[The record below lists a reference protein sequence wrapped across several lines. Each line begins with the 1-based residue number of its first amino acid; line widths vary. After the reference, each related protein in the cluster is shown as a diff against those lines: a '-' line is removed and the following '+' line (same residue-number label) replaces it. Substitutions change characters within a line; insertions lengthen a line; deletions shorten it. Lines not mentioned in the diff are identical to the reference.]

1 MPLPASPLSS
11 RFTAVAVAAS
21 ALALSL
27 MLGGCAVGPDHKPAE
42 DRAPA
47 DWSAWHGGSPALL
60 GRERQAASNAAAP
73 HGDWKAFNDP
83 VLDRLQA
90 MVLATNPDLQTAAL
104 RFAQSRV
111 QRATAAAQRAPQVNA
126 SAGITRQRQSETGAA
141 TRLIDAL
148 GASSSSPASGSA
160 PSSAPNRD
168 QLIRTLSEPYTLYQA
183 GFDASW
189 EIDLWGRVRR
199 SVEAADADIG
209 ASAALLQQAT
219 LSVQAELARNYFEL
233 RGTQRELRIA
243 RADIAAAAESLELVQ
258 ARARGGL
265 VTDLD
270 PVRQRAL
277 LTELRARIPALQQQE
292 AEAINRIT
300 LLAGAPPGAL
310 NAELFDAKT
319 TATIATT
326 ATVDDGP
333 DAPALPDF
341 ALGLPSDLARRRPDI
356 AAAEAQLHAAT
367 ARIGVAVADL
377 YPRVTLGA
385 GFGYESVGSDRFG
398 EWGSRQWHIGPSI
411 SLPIFDNGRR
421 RSTVELRELQQQE
434 ASVAFQ
440 QTVLKAWHEVDSAL
454 NAYTA
459 ERQRNA
465 ELTERERQSRDA
477 LMLAHARRA
486 GGLTDF
492 GVELDARR
500 VLLQAQRDLAQSTS
514 RLSVNLVT
522 VYKVLAGGMPP
533 TDAMAQRMRPP
544 SS

>member
-1 MPLPASPLSS
+1 MPLRTLSPSHRLP
-11 RFTAVAVAAS
+11 AVAVAA
-21 ALALSL
+21 LAFA
-27 MLGGCAVGPDHKPAE
+27 LGGCAVGPDHRPAE
-42 DRAPA
+42 PRTPA

-60 GRERQAASNAAAP
+60 GKERQVASNAGVLP
-73 HGDWKAFNDP
+73 GDWKAFNDP
-83 VLDRLQA
+83 MLDRLQA
-90 MVLATNPDLQTAAL
+90 IVLAGNPDLQTAAL

-111 QRATAAAQRAPQVNA
+111 QRAASAAPQAPQVNA
-126 SAGITRQRQSETGAA
+126 SAGVTRQRQSETGAA

-148 GASSSSPASGSA
+148 GSSSSSSSSA
-160 PSSAPNRD
+160 APNRE

-199 SVEAADADIG
+199 TIEAADADTG

-243 RADIAAAAESLELVQ
+243 RADIAAAAESLELAQ
-258 ARARGGL
+258 ARRNGGL

-277 LTELRARIPALQQQE
+277 VTELRARIPSLLQQE
-292 AEAINRIT
+292 ADATNRIT

-310 NAELFDAKT
+310 NAELVDAT
-319 TATIATT
+319 GTAGATT
-326 ATVDDGP
+326 ADAP

-341 ALGLPSDLARRRPDI
+341 ALGLPADLARRRPDI

-367 ARIGVAVADL
+367 ARIGIAVADL

-385 GFGYESVGSDRFG
+385 SFGYESVGSERFG

-421 RSTVELRELQQQE
+421 RRTVELRELQQQE
-434 ASVAFQ
+434 AAVAFQ

-459 ERQRNA
+459 ERQRHA

-477 LMLAHARRA
+477 LMLAHARYA

-492 GVELDARR
+492 SAELDARR
-500 VLLQAQRDLAQSTS
+500 ALLQAQRDRTQSTS

-522 VYKVLAGGMPP
+522 VYKVLAGGVPP
-533 TDAMAQRMRPP
+533 DRV
-544 SS
+544 

>member
-1 MPLPASPLSS
+1 MPLPASPPSS

-21 ALALSL
+21 ALTLTL
-27 MLGGCAVGPDHKPAE
+27 TLLLGGCAVGPDHKPVEA
-42 DRAPA
+42 RAPA

-60 GRERQAASNAAAP
+60 GRERQAASNASEP
-73 HGDWKAFNDP
+73 PGDWKAFNDP

-90 MVLATNPDLQTAAL
+90 MVLAANPDLRTAAL

-111 QRATAAAQRAPQVNA
+111 QRATTAAQRAPQVNA

-148 GASSSSPASGSA
+148 GASSSSSPSSGSSS
-160 PSSAPNRD
+160 SSAPNRD

-258 ARARGGL
+258 ARAKGGL

-292 AEAINRIT
+292 AEATNRIT

-310 NAELFDAKT
+310 NAELSDA
-319 TATIATT
+319 TA
-326 ATVDDGP
+326 ATVDEGP

-434 ASVAFQ
+434 AAVAFQ

-465 ELTERERQSRDA
+465 ELAERERQSRDA

-500 VLLQAQRDLAQSTS
+500 VLLQAQRDRAQSTS